1 MSGAEDIVL
10 ETHGLAKRFDA
21 GGSRR
26 GRQIHAVNGI
36 DFTVHASDVLSLVGE
51 SGCGKTTTGR
61 MLVGLERPTSGSIR
75 LEGRDVVDAQGAA
88 LRAHRRRAQ
97 LVFQDPYSSL
107 NPRKRIRQIVGEPLR
122 NFAIAKGEGARSRIV
137 EVLETVG
144 LDADVL
150 ERFPHEFSGGQR
162 QRIGLARALV
172 VEPAVL
178 VLDEPVSALDVSV
191 QAQVINL
198 LKRLRAEMALSI
210 VLIAHDLA
218 VVRYV
223 STHVAVMYLGRII
236 EIGRSEEIFA
246 APRHPYTRELM
257 AAIPNPDPD
266 VPPPKIAM
274 RGEPPSPTD
283 IPTGCPFH
291 PRCRYAADVCHTQP
305 VALEPTDTGQ
315 RVACHRVDE
324 IEAIDIQGVS
334 S

>member
-1 MSGAEDIVL
+1 MSSVGDIML
-10 ETHGLAKRFDA
+10 ETRDLSKQFEA
-21 GGSRR
+21 GRR
-26 GRQIHAVNGI
+26 RINAVNGV
-36 DFTVHASDVLSLVGE
+36 DLSLHASEVLSLVGE

-61 MLVGLERPTSGSIR
+61 MLVGLERPTGGSIR
-75 LEGRDVVDAQGAA
+75 MEGRDVAAARGAT
-88 LRAHRRRAQ
+88 LRAHRRHAQ

-122 NFAIAKGEGARSRIV
+122 NFRIASGADARGRIV
-137 EVLETVG
+137 DTLQTVG
-144 LDADVL
+144 LDSDVL

-178 VLDEPVSALDVSV
+178 VCDEPVSALDVSV

-198 LKRLRAEMALSI
+198 LKHLRSQTALSI

-223 STHVAVMYLGRII
+223 SSRVAVMYLGRII
-236 EIGRSEEIFA
+236 EIGRTKDIFA
-246 APRHPYTRELM
+246 SPRHPYTRELM

-266 VPPPKIAM
+266 APRPKVTL
-274 RGEPPSPTD
+274 RGEPPSPID

-291 PRCRYAADVCHTQP
+291 PRCRYAADVCREKP

-315 RVACHRVDE
+315 QVACHRVDE
-324 IEAIDIQGVS
+324 LDAFHVQGVNA
-334 S
+334 